1 MSTLIYSLITIP
13 DFATGAKLH
22 DLQGLDNG
30 GTAKAL
36 FHLQAQKTG
45 NESLPSYLQHIIAI
59 SIVLSDQEGKTQIL
73 TLKDDQEVDILNT
86 FFDIVEHYQPTLV
99 TWDGEYFNSEVINY
113 RSIKQAVQI
122 SPYYQ
127 DKAHHFN
134 LNNAMVSS
142 SAITPLEDIA
152 TLLGLEAQENKS
164 SRVICENYLA
174 EEYDTLY
181 AYNESNALNIYQIY
195 LRYRLSHGAIDID
208 EESFNKLQNLI

>member
-13 DFATGAKLH
+13 DFSTGAKLH
-22 DLQGLDNG
+22 DLQGLDNK

-36 FHLQAQKTG
+36 FHLQAQQTG
-45 NESLPSYLQHIIAI
+45 DESLPSYLQHIIAI
-59 SIVLSDQEGKTQIL
+59 SIVLLDQEGKIQTL
-73 TLKDDQEVDILNT
+73 TIKDDQEVDILNT
-86 FFDIVEHYQPTLV
+86 FFDIVENYQPMLV
-99 TWDGEYFNSEVINY
+99 TWDGEYFNSEMINY
-113 RSIKQAVQI
+113 RSIKQAIQI
-122 SPYYQ
+122 SPHYEN
-127 DKAHHFN
+127 KAHHFD

-174 EEYDTLY
+174 EKYDTLY

-195 LRYRLSHGAIDID
+195 LRYQLSHGAINQED
-208 EESFNKLQNLI
+208 FNKLQNLM

>member
-22 DLQGLDNG
+22 NLRSLDNS

-59 SIVLSDQEGKTQIL
+59 SIVLSDQEGKIQTL

-86 FFDIVEHYQPTLV
+86 FFDIVENYQPTLI

-113 RSIKQAVQI
+113 RSIKQAVKI
-122 SPYYQ
+122 SPHYEN
-127 DKAHHFN
+127 KTHHFN

-152 TLLGLEAQENKS
+152 ILLGLEAQENKS
-164 SRVICENYLA
+164 SRVICEHYLA
-174 EEYDTLY
+174 KEYDTLY
-181 AYNESNALNIYQIY
+181 DYNESNALNIYQIY
-195 LRYRLSHGAIDID
+195 LRYQLSHGVMLKKAYLC
-208 EESFNKLQNLI
+208 EG

>member
-22 DLQGLDNG
+22 DLQGLDNSG
-30 GTAKAL
+30 AAKAL
-36 FHLQAQKTG
+36 FHLQAQQTG
-45 NESLPSYLQHIIAI
+45 EESLPSYLQHIIAI
-59 SIVLSDQEGKTQIL
+59 SIVLSDQEGKIQTL
-73 TLKDDQEVDILNT
+73 TLKDNQEGDILNT
-86 FFDIVEHYQPTLV
+86 FFDIVESYQPTLV

-122 SPYYQ
+122 SPRYEN
-127 DKAHHFN
+127 KAYHFD

-181 AYNESNALNIYQIY
+181 AYSESNALNIYQIY
-195 LRYRLSHGAIDID
+195 LRYQLSHGAIDK
-208 EESFNKLQNLI
+208 EGFNKLQNLM